1 MTGPLALRILARVSV
16 AIAVLGIALVGYVYL
31 ASERELR
38 RTYDVGLT
46 SIDVTTDSASIREG
60 RRLAA
65 IRGCPG
71 CHGAQ
76 LEGSVFSEDFLEGR
90 YVAPN
95 LTRVA
100 AEYTAPE
107 MARAIRHGV
116 RANGEGLWAMP
127 SPMFYHL
134 SDRDVGLIIAYLRAA
149 PTVEGGYNYEFR
161 PGPLV
166 RWGLLTGEW
175 WAIPDDVEQLG
186 PRFGPLEPNDTISFG
201 QYLAKTSCTECHGN
215 DFTGQDATPDL
226 AIVAAYTFDDFS
238 RLMRAGRALGGREL
252 PMMSGV
258 ARSRFSHFTPREI
271 AALYAFLQAR
281 ARGSPP
287 S

>member
-1 MTGPLALRILARVSV
+1 MTGPLAPRILARVSV
-16 AIAVLGIALVGYVYL
+16 AIAALGIALVGYVYL
-31 ASERELR
+31 ASERQLR
-38 RTYDVGLT
+38 RTYDVNLT
-46 SIDVTTDSASIREG
+46 DIDVTTDSASIREG

-76 LEGSVFSEDFLEGR
+76 LEGAVFYEDFPEGR

-100 AEYTAPE
+100 SEYTAPE
-107 MARAIRHGV
+107 LARAIRHGV

-127 SPMFYHL
+127 SPMFYYL
-134 SDRDVGLIIAYLRAA
+134 SDRDVGLIISYLRAA
-149 PTVEGGYNYEFR
+149 PSVEGGYDYEFR

-175 WAIPDDVEQLG
+175 WAIPDDVAQLG
-186 PRFGPLEPNDTISFG
+186 PRLGAPAPTDTIPFG
-201 QYLAKTSCTECHGN
+201 QYLARTSCTECHGN
-215 DFTGQDATPDL
+215 DLAGRDASPDL
-226 AIVAAYTFDDFS
+226 TIAAAYTFDDFS
-238 RLMRAGRALGGREL
+238 RLMGTGRALGDREL
-252 PMMSGV
+252 PVMSGV
-258 ARSRFSHFTPREI
+258 ARSRFSHFTPREL

-281 ARGSPP
+281 ARGSVP